1 MLESTDAR
9 CSFCQKERRDAGP
22 LVAGA
27 AGVYIFGAC
36 IESGRS
42 LVRRQQGPTASPSRR
57 LAELAHGRSGDKG
70 NHANI
75 GVACRNEEAYR
86 YLEPRLTAD
95 RVAKFFRTLNPTR
108 VERFELPKIFA
119 YNFVLYD
126 VLDGGASRSLRID
139 SQGKTLALQLLEM
152 ELADLEER

>member
-1 MLESTDAR
+1 MPESTDAC
-9 CSFCQKERRDAGP
+9 CSFCQKDRREAGP

-27 AGVYIFGAC
+27 PGVYICGAC
-36 IESGRS
+36 IEAGRS
-42 LVRRQQGPTASPSRR
+42 AVRQQGVSSGRR

-75 GVACRNEEAYR
+75 GIACRNEEAYR
-86 YLEPRLTAD
+86 YLEQRLTAD
-95 RVAKFFRTLNPTR
+95 RVAKHFRNLNPTR
-108 VERFELPKIFA
+108 VRRFELPNLLAF
-119 YNFVLYD
+119 NFMLYD